1 MIFFAVTLSI
11 VTYIDRVAI
20 SVVTPFI
27 QKDLALSDKQMGWC
41 LGAFALAYSLFE
53 MPGGFMG
60 DRLGPRRVL
69 LRIVVWW

>member
-1 MIFFAVTLSI
+1 
-11 VTYIDRVAI
+11 
-20 SVVTPFI
+20 VVTPSI

-60 DRLGPRRVL
+60 DRLGPRRGAAAHCSLVVVL
-69 LRIVVWW
+69 HRRHRVRGESIPR